1 MITLQFKEGTSSR
14 WMEVK
19 CKYHMLSG
27 RPACQSNHNN
37 GKRKSKEYFEHG
49 CRHRLGQTNEY

>member
-49 CRHRLGQTNEY
+49 CRHRLG